1 MPTIEQLN
9 GKPVYAKEGDAHKWL
24 FFAKDMHWWISNT
37 VSKEE
42 NMNGGFAYSE
52 EGLAH
57 PGAAKSWRV
66 YAGGGFEPQPVNVT
80 AIVSRQLIL

>member
-1 MPTIEQLN
+1 MERLN
-9 GKPVYAKEGDAHKWL
+9 GKPVYAKEGDAQNWL
-24 FFAKDMHWWISNT
+24 FFGKGMNWSISNT
-37 VSKEE
+37 ASKEE
-42 NMNGGFAYSE
+42 NKLDCYAYSE

-66 YAGGGFEPQPVNVT
+66 SAGGGFEPQPVNVT